1 MPNADC
7 VLNDDWVYTFVK
19 TNKFELQF
27 YLLNMSKDVKNI
39 FDQAS
44 QINRDKVNQG
54 LELL

>member
-1 MPNADC
+1 MLVC

-39 FDQAS
+39 FD
-44 QINRDKVNQG
+44 
-54 LELL
+54 